1 MYPMIDK
8 TLFLK
13 YVVMSVVL
21 LIGSSVSF
29 AATVIENPFAWNC
42 SLNDETS
49 GSFNIEWYTF
59 NIKWYTEA
67 FGVGASAWIDVMG
80 SFVSDGYH
88 VTMTAEGGFPESIG
102 NWVEAGYGTRVDAST
117 VRNQSRYFQRGP
129 FDGDNNA
136 EIYDVTVESDEVT
149 YLAFCGEILS
159 GDSMSSLARTGVYL
173 YGWVSLTVDEN
184 GIPKVT
190 GSAIDLD
197 GGPMVVGGGAWTGGI
212 PEPSSGILVLLGVTS
227 LLLHRRIY
235 VRKLRPK

>member
-1 MYPMIDK
+1 MKHSI
-8 TLFLK
+8 FLK

-21 LIGSSVSF
+21 LVGSSVGFS
-29 AATVIENPFAWNC
+29 ATVIENPFAWGC
-42 SLNDETS
+42 SLNDEIT
-49 GSFNIEWYTF
+49 GSFSIAWYS
-59 NIKWYTEA
+59 A
-67 FGVGASAWIDVMG
+67 DFGIGSSIWIDVMG
-80 SFVSDGYH
+80 DFVSDGYRA
-88 VTMTAEGGFPESIG
+88 TMTANGGVPESIG
-102 NWVEAGYGTRVDAST
+102 NWVEAEYGTRVDAST

-136 EIYDVTVESDEVT
+136 EIYDVTVESDDVT

-212 PEPSSGILVLLGVTS
+212 PEPSCGMLFLLG
-227 LLLHRRIY
+227 LAMLGLRRI
-235 VRKLRPK
+235 RM

>member
-1 MYPMIDK
+1 MKRSTFIIKPIAMA
-8 TLFLK
+8 
-13 YVVMSVVL
+13 MML
-21 LIGSSVSF
+21 LIGSPVGF

-59 NIKWYTEA
+59 NIEWYTEA

-102 NWVEAGYGTRVDAST
+102 NWVEAEYGTRVDAST
-117 VRNQSRYFQRGP
+117 TRNQSRYFLRGP

-136 EIYDVTVESDEVT
+136 EIYDVSVELDDIT

-159 GDSMSSLARTGVYL
+159 GDGMYNLARTGIYL

-184 GIPKVT
+184 GIPQVT

-197 GGPMVVGGGAWTGGI
+197 GGPMVVGGGAWEGGI
-212 PEPSSGILVLLGVTS
+212 PEPSGCI
-227 LLLHRRIY
+227 LLLIGVAVLGLRR
-235 VRKLRPK
+235 VKKSKS